1 MVDEE
6 VYESLVST
14 RVEDEKREARGEAGG
29 EAGGEARNLNE
40 WGAIGEVWV
49 VS

>member
-14 RVEDEKREARGEAGG
+14 RVEDEKREAGG

-40 WGAIGEVWV
+40 WGAIGEVWMM
-49 VS
+49 S